1 MARTTF
7 EEAIGELDNVQED
20 SYKDLALIMQLL
32 LGSLT
37 LWTFDQEDGE
47 P

>member
-32 LGSLT
+32 RDSLT
-37 LWTFDQEDGE
+37 LRTSDPEDDE